1 MKKDILNRK
10 DIELLVDT
18 FYEKVKQDPILR
30 PYFIEKANIN
40 WEKHLPIM
48 YDFWENIL
56 FFTGSYE
63 GNPMQIHRNMHQRNP
78 LSMKHFQQWML
89 LFTGTVDELFKG
101 KNADFV
107 KERALSISTI
117 IQIKLFK

>member
-1 MKKDILNRK
+1 MKKDIQNRK
-10 DIELLVDT
+10 DIEHLVDS
-18 FYEKVKQDPILR
+18 FYAKVQQDALLG
-30 PYFIEKANIN
+30 PYFIDKAKVNF
-40 WEKHLPIM
+40 EKHLPIM

-63 GNPMQIHRNMHQRNP
+63 GNPMQVHRGMHQVHP
-78 LSMKHFQQWML
+78 LSMKHFQQWMQ